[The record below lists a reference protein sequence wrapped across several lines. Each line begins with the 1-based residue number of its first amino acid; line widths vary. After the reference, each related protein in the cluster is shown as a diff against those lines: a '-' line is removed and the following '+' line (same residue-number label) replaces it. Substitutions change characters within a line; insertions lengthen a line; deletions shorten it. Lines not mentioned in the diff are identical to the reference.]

1 MQNPYND
8 AFKHNRRGGR
18 QRHQPSSISRPLPG
32 QVAFRIVCHA
42 SLVGGVIG
50 SSGSVVKQLCRET
63 SSRIHFEEGVH
74 GSDHRVI
81 LIIGSGSV
89 DRMIRLSE
97 SESEEC
103 DVSCAQEAMIRVFE
117 RLWEV
122 EAERDRAGAGA
133 STGVACGRVEEEA
146 YCGLLAN
153 TTQIG
158 AVVGKGG
165 KNVTSMRQLSGAK
178 IRIMTAPS
186 CARKDDELIQITGRT
201 LAVKK
206 ALVAVSRCLLRC
218 PPLDRDPLP
227 SSRLTEPVV
236 AEKASHEAF
245 PDPYAELFPHLSSLL
260 PPLLINSGSSAS
272 NACLP
277 SMNIDGDP
285 TLDKNGTW
293 KEVIFRLL
301 CSNAAAGAIIGKKG
315 AIVRALQNLSGAAIT
330 FAAHVVRSGERVV
343 TISAFEDLESWY
355 SPAQTAVILVFARSI
370 EADIDKG
377 LLSGLSKGTSV
388 TARLLVTSDIVSCLN
403 GNGGQVLSEIIEV
416 TGAHVQILEED
427 LVLDSVPQSVVV
439 QITGEYKSV
448 QDALFHV
455 IGKLRDNFLP
465 PDVVNEVRVRNPH
478 GRVRETSPPGVHQ
491 QASLSLDTDQETFA
505 PQGIDWGLSNNM
517 YAAHSSKLQLEQQT
531 GGRGHTMPIPDYERG
546 VKTFGGSLEFER
558 SMDYLLPVEVL
569 NEVGGRSPYRGACRG
584 VGDASTSG
592 SHRSFSI
599 SLDSAQEN
607 VLARGMNHVGISD
620 KISFPASQILQPQQ
634 SVGRKKASAG
644 GRRGGEFESGKK
656 SAIVKN
662 TTVEI
667 IVPEDVFGCV
677 YGEDGCNLAHLRQIS
692 GAKVEVHN
700 PRPGESEG
708 TVVISG
714 TPEQT
719 QAAQSLLQ
727 AFILSYQ

>member
-1 MQNPYND
+1 MQNPYNN

-18 QRHQPSSISRPLPG
+18 QRHQPSSISRLLPG

-50 SSGSVVKQLCRET
+50 RSGSVVAQLRRET
-63 SSRIHFEEGVH
+63 SSQIHFEEEVR

-89 DRMIRLSE
+89 DRMIRL

-122 EAERDRAGAGA
+122 EVERDGARAGASA
-133 STGVACGRVEEEA
+133 GVACGRVGEEA

-158 AVVGKGG
+158 PVVGKGG
-165 KNVTSMRQLSGAK
+165 KSVTKMREVSGAK

-186 CARKDDELIQITGRT
+186 CARNDDELIQITGRT

-206 ALVAVSRCLLRC
+206 ALVAVSRCLQDC
-218 PPLDRDPLP
+218 PPLDRDPVP
-227 SSRLTEPVV
+227 SSRLTAPVV
-236 AEKASHEAF
+236 AEKASYETF
-245 PDPYAELFPHLSSLL
+245 PDPHAEFFPHLSSML
-260 PPLLINSGSSAS
+260 PPLSINSGSSAS
-272 NACLP
+272 NACFP

-293 KEVIFRLL
+293 KEVVFRLL
-301 CSNAAAGAIIGKKG
+301 CSNAAAGAVIGKKG
-315 AIVRALQNLSGAAIT
+315 AIVRALQNQSGAAIT
-330 FAAHVVRSGERVV
+330 FAAPVVRSGERVV
-343 TISAFEDLESWY
+343 TISAFENLESWY
-355 SPAQTAVILVFARSI
+355 SPAQNAVILVFARSI
-370 EADIDKG
+370 ESDIEKG
-377 LLSGLSKGTSV
+377 LSSGLSKGTSV
-388 TARLLVTSDIVSCLN
+388 TARLLVTSDMVSCLN

-416 TGAHVQILEED
+416 TGADVQILEED
-427 LVLDSVPQSVVV
+427 LVLDSVPRSVVV

-455 IGKLRDNFLP
+455 IGKLRDNLLP
-465 PDVVNEVRVRNPH
+465 LDVLNEVRVRNPY
-478 GRVRETSPPGVHQ
+478 GRIRETSPPGVHQ

-505 PQGIDWGLSNNM
+505 TQGIDWGLSNNM
-517 YAAHSSKLQLEQQT
+517 CAAHSSKLQLEQQQT
-531 GGRGHTMPIPDYERG
+531 GGRGHTMPIPDYEQG
-546 VKTFGGSLEFER
+546 VKTFGGSLELER
-558 SMDYLLPVEVL
+558 SMDYLLPREVL
-569 NEVGGRSPYRGACRG
+569 NEVGGRSRCRAVSG
-584 VGDASTSG
+584 ASTSG
-592 SHRSFSI
+592 SHRSFSV

-620 KISFPASQILQPQQ
+620 KISFPSSEILRPQQ
-634 SVGRKKASAG
+634 RVGHKKASAD

-677 YGEDGCNLAHLRQIS
+677 YGKDGCNLAHLRQIS

>member
-18 QRHQPSSISRPLPG
+18 QRHQPSSISS

-42 SLVGGVIG
+42 SLVGGAIG
-50 SSGSVVKQLCRET
+50 SSGSVVEQLRRET

-97 SESEEC
+97 SEEC

-133 STGVACGRVEEEA
+133 SAGVACGRVEEEA

-165 KNVTSMRQLSGAK
+165 KNITRMRQLSGAK

-186 CARKDDELIQITGRT
+186 CAREDDELIQITGRT

-206 ALVAVSRCLLRC
+206 ALVAVSRCLLHC
-218 PPLDRDPLP
+218 PPLDRDPVP

-245 PDPYAELFPHLSSLL
+245 PDPYAEFFPHLSSLL
-260 PPLLINSGSSAS
+260 PPLSINSGSSAS
-272 NACLP
+272 NACLA

-285 TLDKNGTW
+285 TLDKNGTR

-330 FAAHVVRSGERVV
+330 FAAPVVRSGERVV

-355 SPAQTAVILVFARSI
+355 SPAQNAVILVFARSI
-370 EADIDKG
+370 ESDIDKG

-455 IGKLRDNFLP
+455 IGKLRDNLLP
-465 PDVVNEVRVRNPH
+465 PDVVNEVRVRNPY

-491 QASLSLDTDQETFA
+491 QARLSLDTDQETFA
-505 PQGIDWGLSNNM
+505 TQAIDWGLSNNM
-517 YAAHSSKLQLEQQT
+517 CANHSSKLQLEQQQT

-546 VKTFGGSLEFER
+546 VKTFGGSLELER
-558 SMDYLLPVEVL
+558 SMDHLLPREVL
-569 NEVGGRSPYRGACRG
+569 NEVGGRSPCRGACRG
-584 VGDASTSG
+584 VGGASTSG
-592 SHRSFSI
+592 SHRSFSV

-607 VLARGMNHVGISD
+607 VLARGMNRVGISD
-620 KISFPASQILQPQQ
+620 KISFPASQISQPQQ
-634 SVGRKKASAG
+634 SVGRKKASAD
-644 GRRGGEFESGKK
+644 GRRGGEFESCFGSGKR

-667 IVPEDVFGCV
+667 IVREDVFGCV
-677 YGEDGCNLAHLRQIS
+677 YGKDGCNLAHLRQIS